1 MFASLTQLS
10 PPNELAISPFIHLA
24 SKNWP
29 MCMRSKN
36 KECFKKTTH
45 SHYSLTLPPMNH
57 CLIMPIVWAFRHGFL
72 RLKRSTSNLLLI
84 KFSCMTVVESEVNE
98 ASHLIHIG
106 WEGLTPPRP
115 IPSILT
121 VGCGCIQWSTWKRHL
136 VGCKVAIDQSKQL
149 LLSSWLRAMDCYL
162 AIDTHSQ
169 LLGCNRPMSIILT
182 TII

>member
-72 RLKRSTSNLLLI
+72 RLRRSTSNLLPI
-84 KFSCMTVVESEVNE
+84 KFSCMTV
-98 ASHLIHIG
+98 LIHLAKSSESSEEEIVNFANRV
-106 WEGLTPPRP
+106 TFV
-115 IPSILT
+115 PSPTKAIMELT
-121 VGCGCIQWSTWKRHL
+121 VDVLDFNIIKLIMT
-136 VGCKVAIDQSKQL
+136 
-149 LLSSWLRAMDCYL
+149 
-162 AIDTHSQ
+162 TH
-169 LLGCNRPMSIILT
+169 PT
-182 TII
+182 HE